1 MKQKPQKLQT
11 IADWAIRVFDAHVGE
26 LAAVGFR
33 DKSRILFGLPHSLGD
48 TGQAA
53 QYIRAIA
60 SAATTPRF
68 ASHKHLQVWLFEAP
82 VEGRPKRLTW
92 SHKKA
97 GMAKEWPTYALLM
110 SPGRPPRRHAIP
122 ARWRGSLE
130 CRGQTFAP
138 ELPAACRIEVC
149 RLTELMSAFV
159 IMDWCTCVEAGT
171 ARRIRIFSAAGLLYE
186 FSNYEP
192 SRLRQPAHQLGHR

>member
-1 MKQKPQKLQT
+1 MNQKSQKLHT
-11 IADWAIRVFDAHVGE
+11 TADQVIRVFDAHVGE
-26 LAAVGFR
+26 LAIAGFR
-33 DKSRILFGLPHSLGD
+33 DKSRILVGLPHSLGD
-48 TGQAA
+48 YGQSA
-53 QYIRAIA
+53 QYIRALA
-60 SAATTPRF
+60 SAVTTPRH
-68 ASHKHLQVWLFEAP
+68 APHKHLQVWLFEGP

-110 SPGRPPRRHAIP
+110 NSGRPPRRHAIP

-130 CRGQTFAP
+130 CRGQAFAP
-138 ELPAACRIEVC
+138 ELPVACRIEVC

-159 IMDWCTCVEAGT
+159 ILDWCTCVEAGA
-171 ARRIRIFSAAGLLYE
+171 ARRVRIFSAAGLLYE

-192 SRLRQPAHQLGHR
+192 SRLRREAHQLGHR